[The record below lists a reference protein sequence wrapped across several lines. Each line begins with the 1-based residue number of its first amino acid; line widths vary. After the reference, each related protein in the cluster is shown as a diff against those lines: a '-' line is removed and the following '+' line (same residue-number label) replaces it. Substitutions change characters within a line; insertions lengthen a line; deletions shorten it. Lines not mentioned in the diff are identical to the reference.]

1 MYEAIKEI
9 TGDLIKKRYIK
20 NDKDLN
26 LHIESKLDQYCFK
39 LENKSQRESLKK
51 HIIENALKEREE
63 IDKAKLEKQDIKTK
77 KSRREGKSFIA
88 VDFCKEGEIHS
99 YKTLT
104 EGCKKMKLD
113 PSRVGEF
120 LRNNNEYYLPRKRK
134 WIINKDNEENEMII
148 EHLEE
153 IVQNAK
159 ELYEIENKCGYTYKL
174 TIREAI
180 QMAIKLKQEEI
191 KNEYKFLGGEK

>member
-1 MYEAIKEI
+1 MYEAVKEI
-9 TGDLIKKRYIK
+9 TNDLIKKKYIK
-20 NDKDLN
+20 SEKDIA
-26 LHIESKLDQYCFK
+26 LHVDSKLDQYCFRFS
-39 LENKSQRESLKK
+39 NPIQRENLKQS
-51 HIIENALKEREE
+51 IIENALKGR
-63 IDKAKLEKQDIKTK
+63 LEVKKPKVVRNRK
-77 KSRREGKSFIA
+77 KSRREGRSFIV
-88 VDFCKEGEIHS
+88 VDFCKKGKIHS
-99 YKTLT
+99 YNSLA
-104 EGCKKMKLD
+104 EGCKELKLD
-113 PSRVGEF
+113 PSRIGDF
-120 LRNNNEYYLPRKRK
+120 LRGEDYYYLPRKRK